1 MTFAAVGATSTN
13 LPASALRFERP
24 ADLNASA
31 PPEARGIARDEVRML
46 VSAADVHDDRRFF
59 ELPDVLSP
67 GDLIVVNRSATLP
80 ASLPARGSM
89 GEIRLHLSTRY
100 ADRLWLAEP
109 RWSVTQ
115 PGPVGVQPGDRILVG
130 GVPATM
136 VAQHPSLS
144 RLWFVSF
151 AAPIEP
157 VIDRHGAP
165 IHYGYVRDVPSLGAF
180 QTIFGDR
187 PGSAEMPS
195 AGRPFTER
203 TLRSLAKKGVGIATI
218 TLHTGVSSLDVEAPS
233 TDAIELYAEPFEV
246 PAETAEAIART
257 RRGHGKVI
265 AVGTTVIRALESAVR
280 DGRVRP
286 QRGFTRR
293 VVRPGQHH
301 GVADA
306 LLTGLHDSST
316 SHLAMLYAFA
326 GRQAVMDAYQVAIE
340 RGYLWHEFGDVHLL
354 WRHADRADLRQPSA

>member
-1 MTFAAVGATSTN
+1 MTIAPTAASN
-13 LPASALRFERP
+13 LPASALRFDRP
-24 ADLNASA
+24 AARNAA
-31 PPEARGIARDEVRML
+31 GPAEARGIARDEVRML
-46 VSAADVHDDRRFF
+46 VSASGTHDDRRFDD
-59 ELPDVLSP
+59 LPDVLSP

-80 ASLPARGSM
+80 ASLPARGPM

-100 ADRLWLAEP
+100 AARLWLAEP
-109 RWSVTQ
+109 RLSVTT
-115 PGPVGVQPGDRILVG
+115 PGPVGLEPGDRLVVG
-130 GVPATM
+130 DVSAVM
-136 VAQHPSLS
+136 VARHPALP

-151 AAPIEP
+151 GAPIES
-157 VIDRHGAP
+157 VIGRHGAP
-165 IHYGYVRDVPSLGAF
+165 IHYAYLQDVPSLDAF

-195 AGRPFTER
+195 AARPFTER
-203 TLRSLAKKGVGIATI
+203 TLRGLADRGVGIASI
-218 TLHTGVSSLDVEAPS
+218 TLHTGVSSLDVEASS

-246 PAETAEAIART
+246 PADTAVAIART
-257 RRGHGKVI
+257 RARNGKVI
-265 AVGTTVIRALESAVR
+265 AVGTTVVRALESAVR

-306 LLTGLHDSST
+306 LLTGLHDSAT
-316 SHLAMLYAFA
+316 SHLAMLFAFA
-326 GRQAVMDAYQVAIE
+326 GRQSVMEAYQVAIE

-354 WRHADRADLRQPSA
+354 WRDAVRDGVRQRSA